1 MRNVPLQGFANKP
14 MQTVKEQTG
23 KISERLDELKPD
35 LSDWEKIKQTQ
46 QQKQKESINKLK
58 NRGKRLSLDEVQ
70 RNLDYT
76 GMAPGG
82 FIADLASAGISGV
95 RSISSLLK
103 GDTGGAKSHALYGA
117 MSLGAAIPG
126 PVGNLIGGTK
136 IAKGIKALT
145 RQGVRN
151 IPEGEVKRL
160 IRVEG
165 ANPPSG
171 LFGTSRKQSYENYNW
186 FTDKTDDA
194 VHYLNKTQDFRP
206 GRSFLNPDEA
216 KKMFTMNV
224 SKNLAKEFNV
234 LRSGTERAQKMS
246 GGVGNLVIPSEYV
259 VAPNVMKR
267 VRAGGEEFAK
277 SYVGSGENIMK
288 RIFKTN

>member
-14 MQTVKEQTG
+14 MQTVGEQTG
-23 KISERLDELKPD
+23 KISGRLDKF
-35 LSDWEKIKQTQ
+35 
-46 QQKQKESINKLK
+46 
-58 NRGKRLSLDEVQ
+58 Q
-70 RNLDYT
+70 RNLDYAGIT
-76 GMAPGG
+76 PGVG
-82 FIADLASAGISGV
+82 IVPDIANVAISGV

-103 GDTGGAKSHALYGA
+103 GDTGRAKSHALYGT

-136 IAKGIKALT
+136 IAKGVKALT

-160 IRVEG
+160 IRIEG
-165 ANPPSG
+165 ANTIP
-171 LFGTSRKQSYENYNW
+171 TSKSYEDFNW
-186 FTDKTDDA
+186 FTDKAEDA
-194 VHYLNKTQDFRP
+194 VHYLNRTQDLRP
-206 GRSFLNPDEA
+206 GRTFLDPSEA
-216 KKMFTMNV
+216 KKMFTINV

-234 LRSGTERAQKMS
+234 LRSGTERSRKMS

-259 VAPNVMKR
+259 VAPDIMKR
-267 VRAGGEEFAK
+267 VRAGGEEFAQ

-288 RIFKTN
+288 RIFK